1 MRLSRFVALMPQMGW
16 VVIMHRVAR
25 LPANE
30 RADLFRETAA
40 LMRTTPAIVEK
51 DFWVV
56 WVLAQLFA
64 QPELARVLKFK
75 GGTSLSK
82 VFGVIGRFSEDIDL
96 ILDWREVVRDDPRA
110 ERSKTQQNIVN
121 EAANA
126 QAEQYIAQQLLP
138 LLHGCLGD
146 VCRCEIDQ
154 LSPQIVHIIYP
165 AAFNDPYLRPAI
177 FLEIGPL
184 ASWLPS
190 DVFEIRSYAA
200 EYFAAVFEQ
209 PSCHVPTILAKR
221 TFWEKATILHQEVHR
236 PIEKP
241 LPSRY
246 SRHYYDLAR
255 LALSDVRVEALA
267 DLDLLAEVVAFKQKF
282 YPSAWAQYELA
293 VPATLR
299 LLPSEV
305 RVQALARDYE
315 AMQAMIF
322 DQRLSFDEVM
332 DVLAGLQSEVNL
344 LGSRL

>member
-1 MRLSRFVALMPQMGW
+1 MDKVAGLSAAQ
-16 VVIMHRVAR
+16 
-25 LPANE
+25 

-40 LMRTTPAIVEK
+40 MMRTTPAIVEK

-56 WVLAQLFA
+56 WVLARLFA

-110 ERSKTQQNIVN
+110 ERSKTQQSKIN
-121 EAANA
+121 ETANT
-126 QAEQYIAQQLLP
+126 QAGQYIAQKLLP
-138 LLHGCLGD
+138 MLQGCLGD
-146 VCRCEIDQ
+146 VCDSKVDEVD
-154 LSPQIVHIIYP
+154 PQIVHIHYP
-165 AAFNDPYLRPAI
+165 AAFKDAYLRPAI
-177 FLEIGPL
+177 LLEIGPL

-190 DVFEIRSYAA
+190 GVFEVRSYAA
-200 EYFAAVFEQ
+200 EHFPKLFEQ

-221 TFWEKATILHQEVHR
+221 TFWEKATILHQEAHR
-236 PIEKP
+236 AIEKP

-255 LALSDVRVEALA
+255 LASSDVRVDALA

-299 LLPSEV
+299 LLPPEGRV
-305 RVQALARDYE
+305 RALAQDYE

-332 DVLAGLQSEVNL
+332 DVLAELQSEINL

>member
-1 MRLSRFVALMPQMGW
+1 MDK
-16 VVIMHRVAR
+16 VAR
-25 LPANE
+25 LSAAQ

-56 WVLAQLFA
+56 WVLARLFA

-96 ILDWREVVRDDPRA
+96 ILDWREVMRDDPRA
-110 ERSKTQQNIVN
+110 ERSKTQQIKIN
-121 EAANA
+121 ETANA
-126 QAEQYIAQQLLP
+126 QAEQYVAQKLLP

-146 VCRCEIDQ
+146 VCDSRVDEGH
-154 LSPQIVHIIYP
+154 PQIVHIVYP
-165 AAFNDPYLRPAI
+165 AAFSDAYLRPAI
-177 FLEIGPL
+177 LLEIGPL

-200 EYFAAVFEQ
+200 EYFPVVFEQ

-221 TFWEKATILHQEVHR
+221 TFWEKATILHQEAYR
-236 PIEKP
+236 PVDKH

-255 LALSDVRVEALA
+255 LALSAVRFDALA
-267 DLDLLAEVVAFKQKF
+267 DLGLLAEVVAFKQKF

-299 LLPSEV
+299 LLPPNV
-305 RVQALARDYE
+305 RIQTLAQDYQT
-315 AMQAMIF
+315 MQAMIF

-332 DVLAGLQSEVNL
+332 DVLAELQSEINL